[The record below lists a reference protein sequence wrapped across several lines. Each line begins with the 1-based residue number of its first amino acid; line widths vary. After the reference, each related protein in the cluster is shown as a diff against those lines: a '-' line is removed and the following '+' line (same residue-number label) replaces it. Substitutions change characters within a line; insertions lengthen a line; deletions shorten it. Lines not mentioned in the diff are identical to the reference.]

1 MLFALLATIPTAC
14 DDSECEDQQ
23 QGCEEGAS
31 GASGGNNAGGN
42 GGSGATGGN
51 GGQGGE
57 GGSVIPSECNP
68 TEGATIGADCGVFVA
83 AGANGS
89 GTQASPFGTITQA
102 AASLGDA
109 TRIYVCGSDT
119 FPGSVTVSGGVSIF
133 GGLSCDAWV
142 YTSAQAHPK
151 ILGDEDVP
159 ALVISGAGSSRLKSL
174 DVEAPDAVAD
184 GASSVAVVISEATVD
199 ADEMSIVAN
208 DGRDGAPPPAQE
220 MQLMRAQKGGDGA
233 MENSPVANA
242 PGGMN
247 TCGAVNLSGGLGGEG
262 GDHTA
267 GVKNGGPGGDGD
279 NGAGGVGRPGESSTA
294 FCVNGDPGV
303 GINAPA
309 ASGAGASELG
319 ELSVDGISAADGE
332 PGTDGANGT
341 SGGGGGGAMA
351 NATINGAGGGGGGAG
366 GCGGHGGTGGKGG
379 GSSIG
384 LVSIGAS
391 VSLGDAVILKVGS
404 GGIGGDG
411 AKGQIGQQGGLEG
424 LRGPGSSLS
433 DGCLGGAGGKGGTA
447 GNGGGGR
454 GGHAIAIAYVGT
466 KPTGG
471 APDMTNA
478 SAGDGGLGGDNQ
490 TAAPGGQG
498 DPGIAEPSQSF

>member
-151 ILGDEDVP
+151 ILGDEDAP
-159 ALVISGAGSSRLKSL
+159 ALVITGAGNSRLKSL

-184 GASSVAVVISEATVD
+184 GASSVAVVILQATVD

-208 DGRDGAPPPAQE
+208 SGRDGAPPPEQE
-220 MQLMRAQKGGDGA
+220 MQLPRAQKGGDGA
-233 MENSPVANA
+233 AEGTDPTTNA
-242 PGGMN
+242 MGGMN
-247 TCGAVNLSGGLGGEG
+247 TCGAVNLHGGAGGKG
-262 GDHTA
+262 GDHA
-267 GVKNGGPGGDGD
+267 GVLNGGPGDDGD
-279 NGAGGVGRPGESSTA
+279 SGAGGLGQAGQTSGQSCGIGESGADQST
-294 FCVNGDPGV
+294 
-303 GINAPA
+303 PA
-309 ASGAGASELG
+309 NSGAGATDLG
-319 ELSVDGISAADGE
+319 ELSAIGFSPVDGE
-332 PGTDGANGT
+332 PGDEGGNGT
-341 SGGGGGGAMA
+341 SGGGGGGARA
-351 NATINGAGGGGGGAG
+351 NSSINGGGGGAG
-366 GCGGHGGTGGKGG
+366 GAGGCAGHSGVGGKGG

-384 LVSIGAS
+384 LISIGAS
-391 VSLGDAVILKVGS
+391 VALTGTVTLKVGA
-404 GGIGGDG
+404 GGNGGEG
-411 AKGQIGQQGGLEG
+411 AKGQLGQLGGLK
-424 LRGPGSSLS
+424 
-433 DGCLGGAGGKGGTA
+433 GAGAIGATLSNACDGGFGGRGATG

-454 GGHAIAIAYVGT
+454 GGHAIAVAYVG
-466 KPTGG
+466 PEPNGG
-471 APDMTNA
+471 TPDMTGA
-478 SAGDGGLGGDNQ
+478 SGGDGGVGGDNL
-490 TAAPGGQG
+490 AADPGGQG
-498 DPGIAEPSQSF
+498 DPGIVQPSQAF

>member
-1 MLFALLATIPTAC
+1 MLFALLAAIPTAC

-23 QGCEEGAS
+23 QGCGEGAS
-31 GASGGNNAGGN
+31 GASGGNNAGGS
-42 GGSGATGGN
+42 GGSGATGGS

-68 TEGATIGADCGVFVA
+68 TEGAEIGADCGVFVA

-119 FPGSVTVSGGVSIF
+119 FPGSVTVAGGVSIL

-159 ALVISGAGSSRLKSL
+159 ALVISGAGNSRLKSL

-184 GASSVAVVISEATVD
+184 GASSVAVVILQATVD
-199 ADEMSIVAN
+199 ADEMNIVAN
-208 DGRDGAPPPAQE
+208 DGRDGAMPPAQE
-220 MQLMRAQKGGDGA
+220 MQLPRAQKGADGA
-233 MENSPVANA
+233 AEGSAPANA
-242 PGGMN
+242 MGGMN
-247 TCGAVNLSGGLGGEG
+247 TCGVVQLVGGLGGEG

-267 GVKNGGPGGDGD
+267 GVKNGGDGGDGD
-279 NGAGGVGRPGESSTA
+279 NGAGGQGHSGQTSAE
-294 FCVNGDPGV
+294 FCVNGDPGA
-303 GINAPA
+303 GINTPA
-309 ASGAGASELG
+309 NSGGGASDLG
-319 ELSVDGISAADGE
+319 ELSVDGISPADGE
-332 PGTDGANGT
+332 SGVDGANGT

-351 NATINGAGGGGGGAG
+351 NATINGAGGGAGGPG
-366 GCGGHGGTGGKGG
+366 GCGGHGGAGGKGG
-379 GSSIG
+379 GSSIAM
-384 LVSIGAS
+384 VSMSAS
-391 VSLGDAVILKVGS
+391 VSLSAAVTLKVG
-404 GGIGGDG
+404 GGGTGGGG
-411 AKGQIGQQGGLEG
+411 AKGQLGQQGGFEG
-424 LRGPGSSLS
+424 MRGTGGVLS

-454 GGHAIAIAYVGT
+454 GGHAIAVAYVGPQ
-466 KPTGG
+466 PTGG
-471 APDMTNA
+471 TPDMTGA
-478 SAGDGGLGGDNQ
+478 SAGDGGVGGDNL
-490 TAAPGGQG
+490 AADPGGQG
-498 DPGIAEPSQSF
+498 EPGIVQPSQVF